1 MLFTAKVAR
10 LCYNSATRECACLRL
25 PEAFLGRVFYKMRK
39 IISVG
44 MATLASLLLIL
55 IVVFTSIGF
64 VINDD
69 TFVNNEFTKLAI
81 GSKMGISNTD
91 LVTSFNRLVDYMEG
105 NASDINVTVTING
118 EAKQMFDFPQEA
130 EHMADVQKIY
140 TTIASYRDVGVLV
153 MLILFLFAAVVH
165 FRKAPEY
172 IAQGY
177 LSGSFVFLLIF
188 GFLGTWAALDFS
200 NFWTF
205 FHEMLFWNDLWLF
218 DGTQSRMINML
229 PEQIFAD
236 IVAKVGLY
244 SGIVIVVLIALS
256 ILALVLSSERYKR
269 GRAMA
274 LARKKARENAAAA
287 RKKARDEARRTLE
300 EEKRLAEKRA
310 RIAANKARKQA
321 EAQSAAEEAEQQRL
335 REERRAQKRAAA
347 EAAARQTAQEDKR
360 PAPAREARP
369 ARAEQPVQQKQAAK
383 PAQSER
389 PAGKE
394 AKKKKTVHDDT
405 GFLDD

>member
-1 MLFTAKVAR
+1 
-10 LCYNSATRECACLRL
+10 
-25 PEAFLGRVFYKMRK
+25 MRK
-39 IISVG
+39 LISVG

-55 IVVFTSIGF
+55 ILVFTSIGF
-64 VINDD
+64 VINDE

-105 NASDINVTVTING
+105 DASDINVTVTING
-118 EAKQMFDFPQEA
+118 ETKQMFDFPQEA
-130 EHMADVQKIY
+130 EHMVDVQKIY

-165 FRKAPEY
+165 FQKAPQY
-172 IAQGY
+172 LAQGY

-229 PEQIFAD
+229 PEQVFSD
-236 IVAKVGLY
+236 IIAKVGLY
-244 SGIVIVVLIALS
+244 SGIVIVALIALS
-256 ILALVLSSERYKR
+256 IIALVFSSEAYKR
-269 GRAMA
+269 NRAVA
-274 LARKKARENAAAA
+274 LSRKKARETASAT
-287 RKKARDEARRTLE
+287 RKKARDDARKAVE
-300 EEKRLAEKRA
+300 DEKRLAEKRA
-310 RIAANKARKQA
+310 RIAAHKAKKQA
-321 EAQSAAEEAEQQRL
+321 AADEAEQERL
-335 REERRAQKRAAA
+335 KQERREKKRAAA
-347 EAAARQTAQEDKR
+347 EVSAKQTASEQQR
-360 PAPAREARP
+360 PANSAPREARP
-369 ARAEQPVQQKQAAK
+369 ARAEQQAPASRPSKQPTEK
-383 PAQSER
+383 PQ
-389 PAGKE
+389 
-394 AKKKKTVHDDT
+394 KKKANVHDDT